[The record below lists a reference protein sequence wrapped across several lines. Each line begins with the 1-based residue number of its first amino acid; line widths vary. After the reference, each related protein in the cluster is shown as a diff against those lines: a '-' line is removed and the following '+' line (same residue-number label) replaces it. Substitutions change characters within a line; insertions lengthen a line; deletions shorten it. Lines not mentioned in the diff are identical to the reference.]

1 MPTCPECNKR
11 AAKRYCPA
19 LRTKICAACCA
30 EERMIE
36 LACPETCDYLR
47 SARESVRERELE
59 LRRREAAASGTIKP
73 EVTREMLPMLLTIE
87 SAIVSAQRGTKGSR
101 LDDLND
107 QEALAAVE
115 TAIKNLQTE
124 ESGLIY
130 EHRATTTRIEE
141 VSRLIRSMLDELAAR
156 LPAEAHPQHGQV
168 LQALERVR
176 ESIQAHIKRGE
187 GARSYLRFVAL
198 YLPWPKEAAGPQIIT

>member
-1 MPTCPECNKR
+1 
-11 AAKRYCPA
+11 
-19 LRTKICAACCA
+19 
-30 EERMIE
+30 MIE
-36 LACPETCDYLR
+36 LACPESCDYLR
-47 SARESVRERELE
+47 SAREQVRERELE
-59 LRRREAAASGTIKP
+59 LRRREAAASGMIKP

-107 QEALAAVE
+107 REAMAAVE

-124 ESGLIY
+124 GSGLIY

-187 GARSYLRFVAL
+187 GDRSYLRFVAL
-198 YLPWPKEAAGPQIIT
+198 YLPWPEEAAGPQIIT